1 MKPFV
6 SHRADPVLAGV
17 VVLAGLLALGW
28 RLWPAAAASEPS
40 APVSQARAPS
50 AQQGVSIVPAVERAA
65 DGIPIMPAGPS
76 EGSAREPKHPHP
88 HTPIHARIYR
98 ENTLFGQL
106 NGAMDVKDVAGMRRL
121 LAEYRNEYPEDAH
134 FLQEGYAIIADCL
147 ERPGD
152 ASVRSVAQRYW
163 KERRASQLR
172 RYVRRHCLE
181 AAPNPTR

>member
-1 MKPFV
+1 MRQAP
-6 SHRADPVLAGV
+6 
-17 VVLAGLLALGW
+17 ALSEQVG
-28 RLWPAAAASEPS
+28 AS
-40 APVSQARAPS
+40 VK
-50 AQQGVSIVPAVERAA
+50 PAVERAA

-76 EGSAREPKHPHP
+76 AGSAQEPKHPHP
-88 HTPIHARIYR
+88 HTPLHERIYR

-134 FLQEGYAIIADCL
+134 FLQEGYALIADCL

-152 ASVRSVAQRYW
+152 EAARRAAERYW

-181 AAPNPTR
+181 SAR